1 MTSTAQQ
8 RSGMGT
14 ASAVLGVLAL
24 TNLVLTFTL
33 TTLAED
39 GHTRAVW
46 LLVGGT
52 AQVIF
57 TSAGFP
63 MALKAWD
70 RAGSDSAARTPAR
83 WGLILNEGVWILAAG
98 WFLGAMLYQ
107 LSIQ

>member
-1 MTSTAQQ
+1 MTSTVQH

-14 ASAVLGVLAL
+14 ASATLGVLAL
-24 TNLVLTFTL
+24 ANLVLTSAL
-33 TTLAED
+33 TTLAAD
-39 GHTRAVW
+39 GHSRGVW
-46 LLVGGT
+46 LLVGG
-52 AQVIF
+52 AVLVIF

-63 MALKAWD
+63 MALKAWN
-70 RAGSDSAARTPAR
+70 RAGIDGADREPAR